1 MTRNL
6 THIVDSRWFAWAEL
20 AAVLFACGLWYGWP
34 QVGWWPL
41 PMALLPGAVRVANGR
56 FPWQRTWLDPF
67 LLLFGVTAVIGVW
80 AAYDP
85 ETAVAKFWVL
95 VGAILLY
102 YALAAQPRA
111 NLWPVAG
118 LLVGLGLLL
127 TIHFALSHDWQAD
140 PARLGLVDR
149 WGLWLMTIRPSTNL
163 RPILDNS
170 VGGMV
175 AMLIPLSLALIWQS
189 WHRKRP
195 FLLLLTVSA
204 SGLLLAGLF
213 LSATRGAWLALAA
226 ALLLWF
232 AWSGSRYLGM
242 PRQTRLWL
250 LGGAVIVV
258 AVGLL
263 LLTAVAPQ
271 RIIEA
276 ANALPGAPTGT
287 SRYTL
292 AYDTLF
298 LVADY
303 PWTGAG
309 LGSFSGLYA
318 HYILGTPFFV
328 YSYSHNFY
336 LDLLLEQGMA
346 GFLAVVGMMA
356 LTAWLLLRPT
366 AGSELRPLRQ
376 ALLISLVVVALHG
389 LVDSALYAVGGSPLL
404 FAWAGLALALVR
416 SEPVMPAVARSVR
429 RRQPE
434 METAVSPQTV
444 LVLALVVTLLFGVW
458 VSRDSLRAS
467 WYANRGAVEMAR
479 IELAD
484 FPAEAWDDGTRAA
497 QLDPVVPLLQQ
508 ALVYNERDVTARH
521 RLGLIALGQRDFE
534 TAVIHLQVAHQLQ
547 PTHRGIAKT
556 LGYSYLWSGQLER
569 AGSLLYQLPET
580 FGELEAYVWWWQVQ
594 GRDDLAQLAQRLR
607 RGGGAE

>member
-1 MTRNL
+1 MTWNL
-6 THIVDSRWFAWAEL
+6 THTVDSRWFAWVEL

-34 QVGWWPL
+34 QVGGWPVL
-41 PMALLPGAVRVANGR
+41 IALLPWAVRLAAGR
-56 FPWQRTWLDPF
+56 FPWQPTWLDPF
-67 LLLFGVTAVIGVW
+67 LLLFVVTAVIGVW
-80 AAYDP
+80 ASYDS
-85 ETAVAKFWVL
+85 EAAVAKFWVL
-95 VGAILLY
+95 LGAVLLY

-127 TIHFALSHDWQAD
+127 TLYFALSHDWQAD
-140 PARLGLVDR
+140 PARLGLVDHL
-149 WGLWLMTIRPSTNL
+149 GLWVMTIRPSTNL

-175 AMLIPLSLALIWQS
+175 AMFVPLALALVWQT
-189 WHRKRP
+189 WRRQRP
-195 FLLLLTVSA
+195 YLFLVTVSA

-226 ALLLWF
+226 ALLLWL

-242 PRQTRLWL
+242 PRRTRLWL
-250 LGGAVIVV
+250 VGGAVLVV
-258 AVGLL
+258 GGGLL

-271 RIIEA
+271 RLIDA

-309 LGSFSGLYA
+309 LGSFGGLYA
-318 HYILGTPFFV
+318 HYILVTPFFV

-346 GFLAVVGMMA
+346 GFLAMLGVMFM
-356 LTAWLLLRPT
+356 TAWLLQQPS
-366 AGSELRPLRQ
+366 AGSALRPLRQ
-376 ALLISLVVVALHG
+376 AFLISLVVVALHG
-389 LVDSALYAVGGSPLL
+389 LVDSALYAEGGSPLL
-404 FAWAGLALALVR
+404 FAWAGLAVALVR
-416 SEPVMPAVARSVR
+416 SQPVARPAAKAI
-429 RRQPE
+429 RQPRSE
-434 METAVSPQTV
+434 TETAVSAQAV
-444 LVLALVVTLLFGVW
+444 IVVALVVTLLFGLW
-458 VSRDSLRAS
+458 VSRQPLRAS
-467 WYANRGAVEMAR
+467 WYANLGAVEMAR

-508 ALVYNERDVTARH
+508 ALVYNRQEVTARH

-534 TAVIHLQVAHQLQ
+534 TAVAHLQIAHQGQ

-580 FGELEAYVWWWQVQ
+580 PGELEAYDWWWQTQ
-594 GRDDLAQLAQRLR
+594 GRDDLARLAQLV
-607 RGGGAE
+607 GQGMYDE